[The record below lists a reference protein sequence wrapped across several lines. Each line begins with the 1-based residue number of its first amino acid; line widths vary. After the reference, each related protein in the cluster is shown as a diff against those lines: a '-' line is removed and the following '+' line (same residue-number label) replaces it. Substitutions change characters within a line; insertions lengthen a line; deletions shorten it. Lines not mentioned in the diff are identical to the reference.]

1 MAPAKWCLSGCL
13 GLISAWG
20 ETSVQLF
27 RESPWGIRSLNN
39 SMSGWGPTFIKM
51 ASTVLP
57 SVSTPL
63 IMRPCGSSQEVE
75 SVFHSW
81 LQTGPVTRFGQWNVF
96 RNARC
101 HLWAEASR
109 MIVWFHPHPFPML
122 GPRWKL
128 LLQPEWV
135 LVGTVKANPWL
146 VGKMSKK
153 ENSLVVSY

>member
-1 MAPAKWCLSGCL
+1 MATHSCILSRRFHMNRG
-13 GLISAWG
+13 AWQVMG
-20 ETSVQLF
+20 SLRVGHDWATKHSTAEKAHVQAGGYGNTLPHHLSLKAPLSKGWKSS
-27 RESPWGIRSLNN
+27 SPIGIRLD
-39 SMSGWGPTFIKM
+39 
-51 ASTVLP
+51 
-57 SVSTPL
+57 
-63 IMRPCGSSQEVE
+63 
-75 SVFHSW
+75 H
-81 LQTGPVTRFGQWNVF
+81 VTHFGQWNVF